1 MQSLCLHANSISKL
15 DGLRML
21 RDLEDLN
28 LSSNQLCDIEGLQT
42 LTSLTSLNLA
52 SNRLSILDKLQP
64 LSGLRSLNAS
74 YNTIEHLSELSALQV
89 TDLAVYYHRHV
100 LHSCAGKT
108 SLCPTTPT
116 FLHASSWAQRII
128 WACLCALE
136 DLLLGRCEL
145 CCGLQALR
153 KLDLRGNVIGSLR
166 ELAVLAGLPNLRELQ
181 LEGESPGNSVCAV
194 PGYRYESIY

>member
-108 SLCPTTPT
+108 SLCPTTPHSCMPA
-116 FLHASSWAQRII
+116 LGRSASSGPVYVLWKTSCLVGANYVV
-128 WACLCALE
+128 ACRLS
-136 DLLLGRCEL
+136 
-145 CCGLQALR
+145 
-153 KLDLRGNVIGSLR
+153 GSW
-166 ELAVLAGLPNLRELQ
+166 
-181 LEGESPGNSVCAV
+181 
-194 PGYRYESIY
+194 I